1 MKKCVF
7 SGTFDPPTRGHEQII
22 KTCLEIFDE
31 VVVALM
37 LNPQKTPCL
46 SEEER
51 IFLLKKMFEN
61 ENRVKVK
68 AFSGAAVD
76 VLESENTRFYVRGV
90 RNTVDFE
97 YENSDFFASKK
108 LKEDIVVIYIPC
120 EQGNLHISSSL
131 IRNSAKFNKTYDEYI
146 PEAIAADLKK
156 FLEKRYV

>member
-76 VLESENTRFYVRGV
+76 VLESENTRFYV
-90 RNTVDFE
+90 
-97 YENSDFFASKK
+97 SDFFASKK